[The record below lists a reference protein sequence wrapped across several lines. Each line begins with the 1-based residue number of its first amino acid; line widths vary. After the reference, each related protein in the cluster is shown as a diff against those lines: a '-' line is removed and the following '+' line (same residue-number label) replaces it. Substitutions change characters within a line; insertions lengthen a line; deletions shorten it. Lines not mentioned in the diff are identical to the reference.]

1 MCYRIGS
8 RSLRIFAQPKF
19 QYRVSLVSQNRKW
32 RDNSIAIS
40 YLSFF
45 FQRYWRS
52 SLFFAIINENVAQK
66 GDKSGFWNYFCQFHF
81 HFQFSFSSIRVE
93 TTRYERI
100 EKKKIEKYQIKYP
113 LFHNSRIYRFVFPSV
128 SRRIPRI
135 RICQQGSLLTD
146 RDGKSMTEYIPFP
159 IRLMVGEGLRY
170 ALADW

>member
-66 GDKSGFWNYFCQFHF
+66 GDKSGFWDSL
-81 HFQFSFSSIRVE
+81 SFSTFFLFDTSQNYALWE
-93 TTRYERI
+93 NKK
-100 EKKKIEKYQIKYP
+100 KKKIEKYQIKYP

>member
-32 RDNSIAIS
+32 RDNSIAIN

-66 GDKSGFWNYFCQFHF
+66 GDKSGFWDSL
-81 HFQFSFSSIRVE
+81 SFSTFFLFDTSQNYALWE
-93 TTRYERI
+93 N
-100 EKKKIEKYQIKYP
+100 KKKKKSKNIKLNIHCSIIRGYTD
-113 LFHNSRIYRFVFPSV
+113 LSFHPYRDVYLESEFVNKAVYLPTGMGRVWRSISRFQYV
-128 SRRIPRI
+128 
-135 RICQQGSLLTD
+135 
-146 RDGKSMTEYIPFP
+146 
-159 IRLMVGEGLRY
+159 
-170 ALADW
+170 